1 MSHLGHRRLVIV
13 LAFLASLAL
22 AVPALADYVPD
33 PSAPRSDVPE
43 GARWDPYHIFENNAA
58 WEQELQAAPDLIR
71 QRLDFMS
78 PDHHAV
84 RNFAVRE
91 LPKLGKPFSIQYI
104 AQAVRLPEERT
115 ARIVEDLE
123 RNRFFLVRR
132 DGREVSWAFPV
143 TVDQTAHHL
152 VFSTGERLDAA

>member
-1 MSHLGHRRLVIV
+1 MSESILIGHGRQITRV
-13 LAFLASLAL
+13 
-22 AVPALADYVPD
+22 
-33 PSAPRSDVPE
+33 PRSQ
-43 GARWDPYHIFENNAA
+43 
-58 WEQELQAAPDLIR
+58 WERELEAAPARIR

-91 LPKLGKPFSIQYI
+91 LPVYGKPLSIDHI
-104 AQAVRLPEERT
+104 ARALRLPRERT

-132 DGREVSWAFPV
+132 GGPGVTWAFPV
-143 TVDQTAHHL
+143 TVDRTAHHL
-152 VFSTGERLDAA
+152 TFSTGERLDGA